1 MTTFYKINGQYMSFQ
16 EAHNIG
22 YTTYPTVSESYK
34 TTDPSDWGLVTKSG
48 YFDGTSATQMTGL
61 YFVDDNVG
69 GWYNINALAIRGY
82 FPAEADT
89 LVMHNVLDG
98 RVSDAAELEVNGE
111 NYYLVQADLN
121 LGWIS
126 EDDLPETGWQEGGLA
141 AAFCG
146 NFTTGDEITTDSVD
160 GGQGYLQRSLVFK
173 NFIQLI
179 GWNEGGNVVK
189 NNHPKSLSELIGWE
203 EGGNFGEGEVSVEVL
218 LGLRWDGQAWLQ
230 KTFSVNDYWWS
241 GLLSNDDKTL
251 IESIGLQ
258 SYVIPSHQWG
268 GSVGTLLYDPNY
280 VYTILGLYSD
290 LAGTQQVQADLSN
303 FYCSPKYTDG
313 DNYLCIWSINSF
325 SDPSLTW
332 KLKATKIVDGSVLR
346 LYLRS
351 SSYQTANKSVA
362 ANSANN
368 LYAQGSDGMYT
379 TSDLNQKFVLKAAYT
394 NAGVSVDISGC
405 AISVLATGRVSLY
418 WGGSA
423 ANVCYIDIITTDLIQ

>member
-1 MTTFYKINGQYMSFQ
+1 
-16 EAHNIG
+16 
-22 YTTYPTVSESYK
+22 
-34 TTDPSDWGLVTKSG
+34 
-48 YFDGTSATQMTGL
+48 
-61 YFVDDNVG
+61 
-69 GWYNINALAIRGY
+69 
-82 FPAEADT
+82 
-89 LVMHNVLDG
+89 
-98 RVSDAAELEVNGE
+98 
-111 NYYLVQADLN
+111 
-121 LGWIS
+121 
-126 EDDLPETGWQEGGLA
+126 
-141 AAFCG
+141 
-146 NFTTGDEITTDSVD
+146 
-160 GGQGYLQRSLVFK
+160 
-173 NFIQLI
+173 
-179 GWNEGGNVVK
+179 
-189 NNHPKSLSELIGWE
+189 LIGWE

-230 KTFSVNDYWWS
+230 KTFSANDFWWS

-258 SYVIPSHQWG
+258 SYVIPSYQWG
-268 GSVGTLLYDPNY
+268 GTIGTILYDPNY

-423 ANVCYIDIITTDLIQ
+423 ANVCYIDIITTDLI